1 MNKSLRHLTGILSIS
16 LGMRLF
22 SMSIIIP
29 FLSSYALN
37 LEGGTPVL
45 TGYAL
50 GIFGLTQAIFQI
62 PLGALAD
69 KIGFKKVMI
78 MGLVLLI
85 AGLITAAL
93 TTSVCWLVFARALQ
107 GSGAIVTVG
116 YSWISSVSSDSDRD
130 RELTRL
136 GAVIGFFTMLS
147 YTIGPL
153 IHIFMSISQMFFFSA
168 FLIFCC
174 MIWVITCTHQVAP
187 EKRIQYTSQR
197 KKNKSVFNRNNFSLG
212 LMLTINSVIM
222 LAFFFML
229 SLLLNGIME
238 TKEMWKILTP
248 SIIIA
253 VGLLPVFSKLASR
266 SNPRLVL
273 ISLFLMEG
281 FGFAMLFLGNFSQI
295 LIGTAFIMTGSFAIS
310 TIIPMLA
317 NRNIENSQR
326 GKGNGVIISLQYLGS
341 FLGAIFT
348 GYFWNISE
356 LSAFIFVWIVAA
368 LSIFLIFSISFKKPI
383 NNPLNLNST
392 TNNQK

>member
-1 MNKSLRHLTGILSIS
+1 MNKCVKQLTNILSIS

-29 FLSSYALN
+29 FLSSYALI
-37 LEGGTPVL
+37 LEGGTPAL

-69 KIGFKKVMI
+69 RIGFKKVMI
-78 MGLVLLI
+78 MGLILLI

-93 TTSVCWLVFARALQ
+93 ATSVYWLIFARALQ

-130 RELTRL
+130 KELTRL
-136 GAVIGFFTMLS
+136 GAVIGIFTMLS
-147 YTIGPL
+147 YTLGPL

-168 FLIFCC
+168 LLIFSC
-174 MIWVITCTHQVAP
+174 MIWVITCTSQVTQ
-187 EKRIQYTSQR
+187 EKRLRYASGE

-212 LMLTINSVIM
+212 LLLTINSVLM
-222 LAFFFML
+222 LSFFFMI
-229 SLLLNGIME
+229 SLLLKGIME
-238 TKEMWKILTP
+238 TEEMWKILTP
-248 SIIIA
+248 SILIA
-253 VGLLPVFSKLASR
+253 IGLLPVFSKIAAR
-266 SNPRLVL
+266 SNPRLIL
-273 ISLFLMEG
+273 IFLFLMEG
-281 FGFAMLFLGNFSQI
+281 CGFVLLFLENFTQI

-317 NRNIENSQR
+317 NRNMENSQR

-341 FLGAIFT
+341 FLGAVFT
-348 GYFWNISE
+348 GYFWGISE

-368 LSIFLIFSISFKKPI
+368 LSIFLIFSISFKKQ
-383 NNPLNLNST
+383 LKST
-392 TNNQK
+392 RI

>member
-1 MNKSLRHLTGILSIS
+1 
-16 LGMRLF
+16 
-22 SMSIIIP
+22 MSIIIP

-37 LEGGTPVL
+37 LEGGTPSL

-93 TTSVCWLVFARALQ
+93 ATSVYWLIFARALQ

-136 GAVIGFFTMLS
+136 GAVIGVFTMLS

-168 FLIFCC
+168 FLIFSC
-174 MIWVITCTHQVAP
+174 MIWVITCTSQVAS
-187 EKRIQYTSQR
+187 EKRIQYASQR
-197 KKNKSVFNRNNFSLG
+197 NKTKSVFNRNNFSLG
-212 LMLTINSVIM
+212 LLLTINSVLM
-222 LAFFFML
+222 LSFFFMI
-229 SLLLNGIME
+229 SLLLKGIME
-238 TKEMWKILTP
+238 TEEMWKILTP
-248 SIIIA
+248 SILTAI
-253 VGLLPVFSKLASR
+253 GLLPVFSKIAAR
-266 SNPRLVL
+266 SNPRLIL
-273 ISLFLMEG
+273 IFLFFIEG
-281 FGFAMLFLGNFSQI
+281 LGFIMLFLGHFTQI
-295 LIGTAFIMTGSFAIS
+295 LVGTAFIMTGSFAIS

-317 NRNIENSQR
+317 NRNIENNQR

-348 GYFWNISE
+348 GYFWGISE

-368 LSIFLIFSISFKKPI
+368 LSIFLIFSISFKNTDFKV
-383 NNPLNLNST
+383 
-392 TNNQK
+392 